1 MVPLAQHLNGALR
14 RLPSWAVY
22 LAGTAPFLWLV
33 WRGVTDALGADPV
46 REVEHSLGKTALWFL
61 VGGLAVTP
69 ARRFLGVNLLRYRRA
84 LGLLGFA
91 YVLLHVASW
100 FTLDMGLL
108 WRQALSDLWLRR
120 YLLFGTAAL
129 VLLVPLAA
137 TSNGASIR
145 RLGPDWRRLH
155 RLVYPAVALGVIHY
169 LWQMKV
175 ISGEGWIWAG
185 IAAALLC
192 MRLLPSRR

>member
-1 MVPLAQHLNGALR
+1 MVPLAQQLNGALR

-22 LAGTAPFLWLV
+22 LAGTVPFLWLV

-46 REVEHSLGKTALWFL
+46 REVEDSLGKTALWFL

-91 YVLLHVASW
+91 YALLHVTSW

-108 WRQALSDLWLRR
+108 WRQALNDLWFRR

-137 TSNGASIR
+137 TSNNASIR
-145 RLGPDWRRLH
+145 RLGSDWRRLH

-185 IAAALLC
+185 IATALLG